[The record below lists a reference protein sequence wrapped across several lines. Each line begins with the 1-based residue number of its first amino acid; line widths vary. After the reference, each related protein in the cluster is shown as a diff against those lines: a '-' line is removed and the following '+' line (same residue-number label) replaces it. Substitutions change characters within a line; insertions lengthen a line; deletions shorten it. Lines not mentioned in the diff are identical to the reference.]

1 LTTKYETAVAEA
13 RQLVTRSEEDQWR
26 LAELTWEQVEA
37 GKTRRQWSKDIGVN
51 ESTTGRWYRLW
62 ERFGDQLAGQQV
74 TFAQAW
80 DMVQTGADDP
90 ASARDK
96 AEDMRAVG
104 TVRNMPPERKAEIA
118 RELLAD
124 DDVAQAV
131 VDHPETL
138 RAVNRAVSRTPEGR
152 ESTRNLKAAEARREE
167 APPTL
172 YTPLSLLPL
181 LLGHASPL
189 REAIEDITVAGAT
202 DDGRRFLKLL
212 GEDLAATAQLF
223 IAASAGATT
232 KVTDEELQ
240 AWIGSE
246 R

>member
-1 LTTKYETAVAEA
+1 VTTKYETAVAEA
-13 RQLVTRSEEDQWR
+13 RQLVKRSEDDQWR
-26 LAELTWEQVEA
+26 LAELTWQQVES
-37 GKTRRQWSKDIGVN
+37 GKTRAQWAEDIGVHA
-51 ESTTGRWYRLW
+51 SHAARLYRLW
-62 ERFGDQLAGQQV
+62 ARFGQDQDSVAFSDAYEAVRRAGD
-74 TFAQAW
+74 AA
-80 DMVQTGADDP
+80 P
-90 ASARDK
+90 SEARETVREK
-96 AEDMRAVG
+96 EAVG